1 MAKDKEQRRQDRAE
15 RKEFKKQAA
24 GARKQY
30 RIEQKVRRDD
40 ERMGILQ
47 AMDANRASMSNVNP
61 EEPTATGKRKAGM
74 IKISTEPGKPPKFES
89 AQPEEVGSEPMY
101 RQMQMYPE
109 VTEKRKR
116 IEIPGE
122 GGIPQKVIQE
132 NEYLGLNRKDFTKF
146 NKENPALNPT
156 AVNTPVSGSAIVDGV
171 IAGNGDIN
179 EVNAAAK
186 DAKTANQKELE
197 LKGEISEGVN
207 QAIIETGAIPEEPL
221 PGDGSTLG
229 SQQSIQV
236 QAGGR
241 PSFDQITT
249 KGDIYAKI
257 LERNRDMM
265 DQVPSV
271 VLEDLSVED
280 YYPNIRKD
288 IAVGSYQGKYL
299 GSATIFAAPAARA
312 PLGLYDARKRA
323 LKTAAQE
330 KQKKIDDLLSSFDT
344 APQYQAK
351 FNESFY
357 TMLESELERVGYDF
371 DALSTDPEAV
381 RKIARYEAKAKEITE
396 AVTYADAM
404 FTAYKDANTY
414 VPDEVMNVASDIKY
428 AQINNLEDILSGES
442 NMVAL
447 LNKAKAYKNLMPE
460 VQKLAEDLLDPARMK
475 QRPINLKTGGI
486 YDSPEWIKERDE
498 FFAKVKDG
506 VGYDVYATGI
516 LKYFDGDFKGII
528 ENLVKGSGGSEDQ
541 IEPMQ
546 KMFARMIQEQY
557 ILDYENI
564 SNDEARM
571 ADIAER
577 RRQFDI
583 NQKNMQNNFWGNI
596 NGALGNKPPTDA
608 NGNPIDK
615 SYNEALREAAL
626 IRDPKKRAEKIKE
639 IAAKYQ
645 VGALTYDAKNDTYVY
660 SHGPSPKLAQDP
672 ARAVSLKDG
681 RGNATRRIRGEYYD
695 TNKKQWV
702 VKDFTPEEITVG
714 WASTKRLKLGGIEY
728 KPGKDEKGRPNA
740 DLEAIGK
747 WAETSKNGSVWV
759 KTVGA
764 ETKKAFVNSRGETE
778 YLRADGSNIEEYLA
792 SNNQIVY
799 TIPIEK
805 PFYRREVTNADTGKT
820 EYIDTELPGI
830 MTGPAINISN
840 QANQQAINNQWG
852 YTPLQAAS
860 SGC

>member
-61 EEPTATGKRKAGM
+61 EEPTATGKRKAGT
-74 IKISTEPGKPPKFES
+74 IKISTEPGKMPEFS
-89 AQPEEVGSEPMY
+89 STQPEGVGEEPLY

-109 VTEKRKR
+109 VSAAMGKKSAAF
-116 IEIPGE
+116 
-122 GGIPQKVIQE
+122 
-132 NEYLGLNRKDFTKF
+132 NKF
-146 NKENPALNPT
+146 NQANPLDPK
-156 AVNTPVSGSAIVDGV
+156 AVNIPLAGSALVDGV
-171 IAGNGDIN
+171 IAGKGDFNEIN
-179 EVNAAAK
+179 SAAN
-186 DAKTANQKELE
+186 DAKTANEKELE
-197 LKGEISEGVN
+197 LRGQVGDGVN
-207 QAIIETGAIPEEPL
+207 QALLDVDAIPEEPL

-229 SQQSIQV
+229 AETSLEFKP
-236 QAGGR
+236 GER
-241 PSFDQITT
+241 PRFEQTAT
-249 KGDIYAKI
+249 KGDLYAKI
-257 LERNRDMM
+257 MEQNRDLLG
-265 DQVPSV
+265 QVPSV
-271 VLEDLSVED
+271 VLDELSVED

-288 IAVGSYQGKYL
+288 IAVGTYQGKYL

-344 APQYQAK
+344 APQYQTK

-414 VPDEVMNVASDIKY
+414 VPDEVMNVSSDIKY

-460 VQKLAEDLLDPARMK
+460 VQNLAKELLDPARMK

-516 LKYFDGDFKGII
+516 LKYFDGDFKSMIA
-528 ENLVKGSGGSEDQ
+528 ELVKGSGGSDDQ

-546 KMFARMIQEQY
+546 KMFAAMIQDQY

-564 SNDEARM
+564 SNDEAKY
-571 ADIAER
+571 AEIAER
-577 RRQFDI
+577 RRQHSIDREDR
-583 NQKNMQNNFWGNI
+583 QNNFWGNI
-596 NGALGNKPPTDA
+596 NGGLTNNPPVDPRT
-608 NGNPIDK
+608 GKPIDIA
-615 SYNEALREAAL
+615 YDEALKKAAL
-626 IRDPKKRAEKIKE
+626 IKDPKKRAQEMKA
-639 IAAKYQ
+639 IANRYQ
-645 VGALTYDAKNDTYVY
+645 VGSITYDAKNDVYVY
-660 SHGPSPKLAQDP
+660 SQGPSPKLAQDP

-728 KPGKDEKGRPNA
+728 KPGKDEKGQPNA

-764 ETKKAFVNSRGETE
+764 ESRKAFTNSQGKTE
-778 YLRADGSNIEEYLA
+778 YLRADGSNLEEYLA
-792 SNNQIVY
+792 AEKKMVY

-805 PFYRREVTNADTGKT
+805 PFYRREVTDLAT
-820 EYIDTELPGI
+820 EVTQYIDVELPGI
-830 MTGPAINISN
+830 MTGPAIDINN
-840 QANQQAINNQWG
+840 PVNQQGINNQWG
-852 YTPLQAAS
+852 YTPLQAAESISQGDSYNYS
-860 SGC
+860 SSSW